1 MPLQN
6 LMENLP
12 SRDQAAGG
20 LQELLS
26 NPRVASMLLAG
37 AGGGVVGGALSARSP
52 RRRGE
57 TRGERRRRILRD
69 ALLTAGAGAG
79 VVGLGQYGYDQLN
92 TVLPEGPQNPIS
104 RTGSA
109 LKIPGMALG
118 GAGLGHAFGT
128 RPAQER
134 AARDILAVPGIREAL
149 GNPEL
154 KKYRQFVD
162 NARTATRHKDLRAR
176 LPEDAVR
183 NVGGRGVQGFYDD
196 VSQGAGKGFSWLT
209 GGGPGSAVES
219 AKSNLGGKREAI
231 RGILGNKN
239 IGRGAKAT
247 QLTSGGARVLDK
259 TVRRGIQSAAKHP
272 RTAGAAL
279 ALTALPAAYEYGV
292 KPLSRRFPSLT
303 TFGDR

>member
-12 SRDQAAGG
+12 SRDQAMGG

-37 AGGGVVGGALSARSP
+37 AGGGLVGGALSARSP

-57 TRGERRRRILRD
+57 SRGERRRRILRD

-79 VVGLGQYGYDQLN
+79 VVGLGQFGYDQFN
-92 TVLPEGPQNPIS
+92 TVLPEGPQNPVS

-109 LKIPGMALG
+109 LKIPGLALG

-128 RPAQER
+128 RPAQMSTARSILGIPEVQDWVGKQKLDKPR
-134 AARDILAVPGIREAL
+134 HALSAARD
-149 GNPEL
+149 
-154 KKYRQFVD
+154 
-162 NARTATRHKDLRAR
+162 ATRDPKMRALLSEEQIR
-176 LPEDAVR
+176 G
-183 NVGGRGVQGFYDD
+183 VGGRGLQGLYDD
-196 VSQGAGKGFSWLT
+196 TARNVGKSFSWLT

-219 AKSNLGGKREAI
+219 AKSNLGGKREAV
-231 RGILGNKN
+231 RGILGNKD

-247 QLTSGGARVLDK
+247 QLAGGGARVLDK
-259 TVRRGIQSAAKHP
+259 AVRRGGKAVAKHP

-279 ALTALPAAYEYGV
+279 ALTAVPAAF
-292 KPLSRRFPSLT
+292 KHLDLPSPRFA